1 MAQTLTREFI
11 EEFYRA
17 RLSRDPMR
25 IEPYLDDNV
34 DWLITGPI
42 ELLQFCGQ
50 RRGKAEVLDTIVRLM
65 PSVMHVAKVEL
76 ETLLIERD
84 RAATFNRLTGI
95 QSGTG
100 RIISYC
106 QAQFMHF
113 RNGKIIEYRCI
124 IDSFDA
130 AEQMIG
136 HPIELAAAQ
145 RTAPVGDRV
154 AV

>member
-1 MAQTLTREFI
+1 MIQTLTRDFI
-11 EEFYRA
+11 EDFYRA
-17 RLSRDPMR
+17 RLSRDPQR

-50 RRGKAEVLDTIVRLM
+50 RRGKSQVLDTIVRLM
-65 PSVMHVAKVEL
+65 PSIMHVSKVEL
-76 ETLLIERD
+76 EALLIERD

-95 QSGTG
+95 LCGTG
-100 RIISYC
+100 RIISYH
-106 QAQFMHF
+106 QAQFMRF
-113 RNGKIIEYRCI
+113 RDGKIIEYRCI

-136 HPIELAAAQ
+136 HPIAVAAAP
-145 RTAPVGDRV
+145 REFSNRNLV
-154 AV
+154 AI

>member
-1 MAQTLTREFI
+1 MAQSLTRDFI
-11 EEFYRA
+11 EGYYRA
-17 RLSRDPMR
+17 RLSRDPTR
-25 IEPYLDDNV
+25 IEPYLDDHV

-50 RRGKAEVLDTIVRLM
+50 RRGKAEVLDTIMRLM
-65 PSVMHVAKVEL
+65 PSVMHVSKVEL
-76 ETLLIERD
+76 ESLLIDRD
-84 RAATFNRLTGI
+84 RAATFSRLTGI

-100 RIISYC
+100 RIISYH

-130 AEQMIG
+130 AEQMMG
-136 HPIELAAAQ
+136 HPIELSASQ

>member
-1 MAQTLTREFI
+1 
-11 EEFYRA
+11 
-17 RLSRDPMR
+17 
-25 IEPYLDDNV
+25 
-34 DWLITGPI
+34 
-42 ELLQFCGQ
+42 
-50 RRGKAEVLDTIVRLM
+50 VLDTIVRLM
-65 PSVMHVAKVEL
+65 PSIMHVAKVEL
-76 ETLLIERD
+76 ETLLIDRD

-100 RIISYC
+100 RTISYC

-113 RNGKIIEYRCI
+113 RNGKIFEYRCI

-136 HPIELAAAQ
+136 HPLDL
-145 RTAPVGDRV
+145 TAVPKRKDSGDLM

>member
-1 MAQTLTREFI
+1 MAQSLTRDFI
-11 EEFYRA
+11 EGFYRA
-17 RLSRDPMR
+17 RLSRDPKR

-50 RRGKAEVLDTIVRLM
+50 RRGKAEVLDTIVRLL
-65 PSVMHVAKVEL
+65 PSIMHVAKVEL
-76 ETLLIERD
+76 ETLLIDRD

-95 QSGTG
+95 QSSTG
-100 RIISYC
+100 RTISYC

-136 HPIELAAAQ
+136 HPIELSAAPCTT
-145 RTAPVGDRV
+145 RVGDRV
-154 AV
+154 AL

>member
-1 MAQTLTREFI
+1 MAQQLTRQFV

-17 RLSRDPMR
+17 RLSRDPAR
-25 IEPYLDDNV
+25 IEPYLDDDVN
-34 DWLITGPI
+34 WLIAGPI

-65 PSVMHVAKVEL
+65 PSIMHVAKVEL
-76 ETLLIERD
+76 ESLLIDHD
-84 RAATFNRLTGI
+84 RAATYSRLTGI

-100 RIISYC
+100 RTISYH

-113 RNGKIIEYRCI
+113 RNGKIVEYRCI

-136 HPIELAAAQ
+136 HPIELATTPRQDADD
-145 RTAPVGDRV
+145 TRV
-154 AV
+154 AI